1 MLTEMKKAHREAMAS
16 AVEALCAR
24 KGVDCRRG
32 DPAHCD
38 PKEIA
43 MEMTWPQARLRIDFD
58 GSKGIGENRDVFC
71 MPWCT
76 AFGSNARFSNEFEAI
91 MEAPVNRIHESKCT
105 AFAVGF
111 DELLERLEAA
121 FDAIADGSA
130 FKHDKDQAA

>member
-24 KGVDCRRG
+24 RGVQCRRG
-32 DPAHCD
+32 DPTLCG

-43 MEMTWPQARLRIDFD
+43 LEMCWPDVRLRIDFD

-71 MPWCT
+71 MPWCID
-76 AFGSNARFSNEFEAI
+76 FDSDARFSNTFERI
-91 MEAPVNRIHESKCT
+91 MSAPVNRIHEAKCT

-111 DELLERLEAA
+111 DELLERLESA
-121 FDAIADGSA
+121 FDAIADRSA
-130 FKHDKDQAA
+130 FKNEAAQAA